1 MDSESV
7 GSNSIMTSEN
17 YSRTSSY
24 NHGYVVLNESI
35 ATHEDSWLSNSI
47 NTNFMSIQSYQSK
60 LSIASAS
67 SFKSINVLSRS
78 QDNSFM
84 LPSSRES
91 SKHQLSDGK

>member
-67 SFKSINVLSRS
+67 SFKSINVCSG
-78 QDNSFM
+78 DNSFM
-84 LPSSRES
+84 FPSSRES